1 MFNAEVTAHLDV
13 RAATVRAIYEK
24 AAVRIEAIKPGEKIP
39 ATKLAD
45 DLAEELDMTGP
56 QLYPT
61 LKILL
66 EDYPGV
72 WIKRG
77 AQGGI
82 YRPTAEEVAE
92 KAAKNAAESAAKV
105 SV

>member
-1 MFNAEVTAHLDV
+1 MFNADVTAHLDL
-13 RAATVRAIYEK
+13 RTNSVRAIYEK

-39 ATKLAD
+39 ATKLSD
-45 DLAEELDMTGP
+45 DLAKELGMTGP

-61 LKILL
+61 LKVLL

-77 AQGGI
+77 AQVGI
-82 YRPTAEEVAE
+82 YRPTAEELAAKAAEGE
-92 KAAKNAAESAAKV
+92 KASTENE
-105 SV
+105 